1 MPLNE
6 EYVQIGYD
14 IIASAFEVRNSI
26 GRGLREKFYEGAL
39 AYEISQKGYEV
50 KRQVLIPAI
59 YKGVVVEEAYKA
71 DIVVDNRVIIE
82 VKAVG
87 QMEENECRQLLTYL
101 KLSDYRLGY
110 LINFGAKLFK
120 PGKVSETMPY
130 KNGIYRFVNNI

>member
-87 QMEENECRQLLTYL
+87 QMKENECRQLLTYL
-101 KLSDYRLGY
+101 KLSDHRLGY

>member
-39 AYEISQKGYEV
+39 AYEI
-50 KRQVLIPAI
+50 L
-59 YKGVVVEEAYKA
+59 
-71 DIVVDNRVIIE
+71 
-82 VKAVG
+82 
-87 QMEENECRQLLTYL
+87 
-101 KLSDYRLGY
+101 
-110 LINFGAKLFK
+110 
-120 PGKVSETMPY
+120 PY